1 MLLPRLIRKQSMTR
15 KLVVNLDMIRVFS
28 LMNYYNDI
36 VNKQLKA

>member
-1 MLLPRLIRKQSMTR
+1 MTR